1 MQVQA
6 VLVELRPPAFGELF
20 FEYVGENV
28 SSHTLTNSMASD
40 LDESM
45 NLADPGE
52 L

>member
-1 MQVQA
+1 MRA
-6 VLVELRPPAFGELF
+6 VLVELRPSAFGELL
-20 FEYVGENV
+20 FEYVGKIA